1 MTFLNPLSFVQYQ
14 QQTLPPTYSKGPWG
28 AQGLATVLETVKQG
42 RLGFTLRVK
51 ATLLPMGRIDL
62 IEGKLGRCWKAPEPS

>member
-1 MTFLNPLSFVQYQ
+1 M
-14 QQTLPPTYSKGPWG
+14 
-28 AQGLATVLETVKQG
+28 ATVLETVKQG
-42 RLGFTLRVK
+42 RLGFALRVK